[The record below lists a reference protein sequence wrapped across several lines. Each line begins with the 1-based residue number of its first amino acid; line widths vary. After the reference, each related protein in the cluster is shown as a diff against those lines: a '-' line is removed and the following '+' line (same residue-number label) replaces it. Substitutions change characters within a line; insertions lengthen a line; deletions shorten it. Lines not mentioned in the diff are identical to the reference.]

1 MTNEPTEKDDGE
13 NEEIIKLLKDRLKIG
28 FDRYGHG
35 VRPMD
40 DTTTW
45 GTERD
50 SWIEMGL
57 EEALDLSIYLGA
69 AILRIRHLEDSAI
82 ERHKELN
89 TLMSKLKKAE
99 MDFESKVRS
108 HKGGARWWKRWN
120 PRRS

>member
-1 MTNEPTEKDDGE
+1 MTDEPEPDDEGA
-13 NEEIIKLLKDRLKIG
+13 NEEIIELLKDRLKIG

-82 ERHKELN
+82 ARHKELN

-99 MDFESKVRS
+99 MDFEAKVLS
-108 HKGGARWWKRWN
+108 HKGGERWWKRWK

>member
-1 MTNEPTEKDDGE
+1 MLGND
-13 NEEIIKLLKDRLKIG
+13 EIMELLKARLAIG

-82 ERHKELN
+82 ERHNELN

-99 MDFESKVRS
+99 MDFESKVRA
-108 HKGGARWWKRWN
+108 HKGGSGWWKPWLRN
-120 PRRS
+120 RS